1 MDNQLKTNKR
11 MQKLSLRKY
20 AETLGVSHTAVA
32 KALKAG
38 YISKGYDPITKK
50 IIVEEANK
58 EWGNE
63 IREKNKN
70 KNVASEVPFEETN
83 LTDQDYK
90 PLEETLSFNEA
101 RRRKEIYNAEI
112 ARVEA
117 LRVQKL
123 YVEKELVYKQLFDFA
138 KQLRTHLQV
147 IPDRYIDNIIAAKTR
162 FEGHNI
168 LLNAINEA
176 LTELSNP
183 PEIGSNE

>member
-1 MDNQLKTNKR
+1 

-32 KALKAG
+32 KAIKAG
-38 YISKGYDPITKK
+38 YITKGYDQTTKK

-63 IREKNKN
+63 VREKNKN
-70 KNVASEVPFEETN
+70 KIVPGEVPFEETN
-83 LTDQDYK
+83 LTEQDYR
-90 PLEETLSFNEA
+90 PLEETLSFVEA

-138 KQLRTHLQV
+138 KQVRTHLQV
-147 IPDRYIDNIIAAKTR
+147 IPDRYIDNIMAAKTR
-162 FEGHNI
+162 FNAHAI
-168 LLNAINEA
+168 LLDAINEA
-176 LTELSNP
+176 LTDLSNT